1 MTQPIAI
8 IIGAIVGGLFGTAGA
23 LLTAVLTHK
32 AAERKRADALFSTA
46 LGFLGGGTQRR
57 NLGIAAISLYRR
69 EFPWYNKLC
78 AEMLIGSAIYL
89 LTESKQKDASHE
101 VFNLHRIMDLLKDI
115 ASDLKD
121 RKDYKRLEKVVDERI
136 ANYEPKPGRGLWV
149 DKSHLTTWRNDL
161 KKVTT

>member
-8 IIGAIVGGLFGTAGA
+8 IIGAIVGGLFGAAGA
-23 LLTAVLTHK
+23 LLTHK

-46 LGFLGGGTQRR
+46 LAFMGGGTQRR

-69 EFPWYNKLC
+69 EFPCYNKLC
-78 AEMLIGSAIYL
+78 AELLIGSAIYL

-101 VFNLHRIMDLLKDI
+101 VFNLHRIMALLKDI

-136 ANYEPKPGRGLWV
+136 AKYEPKPGRGLWV
-149 DKSHLTTWRNDL
+149 DKSNLTTWRNDL